1 MSKSIPISKLQP
13 ETQTQPQLVSVAI
26 LESVTAFLPELSTF
40 KGDMQADQNKD
51 LGIRID
57 GRLEGSVIIPTG
69 GVVHIGPN
77 GSVKGA
83 SIEADYIFIEGS
95 VESKIVSRKGVEIT
109 GTAVVK
115 GQVEYQGSL
124 NMHNMAKVRASI
136 QYAGPD
142 DLPAAN

>member
-1 MSKSIPISKLQP
+1 MSKSIPIAKLQS
-13 ETQTQPQLVSVAI
+13 ETQPQLVSIAI
-26 LESVTAFLPELSTF
+26 LESVTAFLPEFSIF
-40 KGDMQADQNKD
+40 KGDVEADPGKD

-57 GRLEGSVIIPTG
+57 CRLEGSVVIPSG
-69 GVVHIGPN
+69 GVIHIGPT

-142 DLPAAN
+142 DLPVTN